1 MHTYKDI
8 DNYAVKQKSP
18 AKPITYKKDAA
29 RMPRPFKIAPKKVV
43 LPGFEPGQAEP
54 KTAVLPLHHK
64 TILTSETHRPKSD
77 AKIDGFCHLCK
88 CNAEKIR
95 KTEFKL
101 HLNEFCFGF
110 THSAFIISD
119 KNFHY
124 RQHTSKFIMSIKMGK
139 PQDCQTTRAI

>member
-64 TILTSETHRPKSD
+64 TILTDETHRPKSD

-95 KTEFKL
+95 KTEFKRIL
-101 HLNEFCFGF
+101 LWIYPFCFY
-110 THSAFIISD
+110 
-119 KNFHY
+119 NL
-124 RQHTSKFIMSIKMGK
+124 
-139 PQDCQTTRAI
+139 